1 MGQVVDAAAA
11 VLVVLGMLVLTLAVY
26 GMTWMPDTYTRLHA
40 ASKAALVG
48 VLPLLL
54 AAALVGGTALWGR
67 AVLTAAFL
75 ALTVPVSAHAIARAA
90 WARGERMKAGGV
102 HHVLERDET
111 GDRRR

>member
-1 MGQVVDAAAA
+1 MGSVVEAAAA

-48 VLPLLL
+48 VLPLLF
-54 AAALVGGTALWGR
+54 AAALLGGAAFSAR
-67 AVLTAAFL
+67 AVLIVAFL

-90 WARGERMKAGGV
+90 WARGESMKAGGV
-102 HHVLERDET
+102 HHVLHPDGGEPQ
-111 GDRRR
+111 G